1 MAKHRREVEMRALP
15 CDLSEEEI
23 HLKGAELARTAIQEA
38 AAEGNLETM
47 KADHKEAIKAAKV
60 GLADIRGHRQRL
72 AGEIASRSQER
83 DVRCRWH
90 HDLDG
95 GYTYLVREDTGRA
108 ILREKMLDEERQL
121 AIGEKLAAANSDQ
134 LKLWEAQLG
143 EVKAEEPPAEPEGGE
158 DKPK

>member
-1 MAKHRREVEMRALP
+1 MAKHRREVEMRALA
-15 CDLSEEEI
+15 CDLTEEEI

-38 AAEGNLETM
+38 AAEGALEGM
-47 KADHKEAIKAAKV
+47 KADHKEAVKASKV

-90 HDLDG
+90 ADLDG
-95 GYTYLVREDTGRA
+95 GFTYLVREDTGRA

-121 AIGEKLAAANSDQ
+121 AIGEKLASASSSQ
-134 LKLWEAQLG
+134 LALWEAQLG
-143 EVKAEEPPAEPEGGE
+143 EVKTEEPPAEEEEKEPEE
-158 DKPK
+158 

>member
-38 AAEGNLETM
+38 AAEGTLETM
-47 KADHKEAIKAAKV
+47 KADHKEAVKAQKV

-72 AGEIASRSQER
+72 AGEISSRSQER

-108 ILREKMLDEERQL
+108 ILREKMVDEERQL
-121 AIGEKLAAANSDQ
+121 AIGEKLAAASSDQ
-134 LKLWEAQLG
+134 LQLWEAQLSG
-143 EVKAEEPPAEPEGGE
+143 VKAEDEPPAEEE
-158 DKPK
+158 DSEK